1 MAIGTVEQA
10 KQARQELAQK
20 NTKVVYQLPDELRLA
35 GDPIRIFNV
44 SRDKWTICMGG
55 MGTWTIHAC
64 EKGQKYSEP
73 LEIPFIMNEGIP
85 VDMDHIEFRAMAGRS
100 FALSIIGIG
109 QHRHPSED
117 LRKQGIFVAKGS
129 VPTEEELAEANAFLR
144 ARHLDM
150 VEQADGFYGD
160 GPGEYKNITKRHRE
174 SLDWLIAEGIDVEE
188 RPWHKPLK
196 AMSECPVCFQKVH
209 PSAIIHA
216 GPGACGAV
224 LNEEEVARRRM
235 KGYEYL
241 WEVRTVARQS
251 ADDDADTGTA
261 TEGKKKGK

>member
-1 MAIGTVEQA
+1 MPIGTVEQA
-10 KQARQELAQK
+10 KQARQELASK

-35 GDPIRIFNV
+35 GEPIHIFNV

-55 MGTWTIHAC
+55 MGTWTIQAC

-85 VDMDHIEFRAMAGRS
+85 VDMDHIEFRSMAGRS

-117 LRKQGIFVAKGS
+117 LRKQGIFVAKGA
-129 VPTEEELAEANAFLR
+129 VPTEEELAEANANLR

-174 SLDWLIAEGIDVEE
+174 SLDWLIAEGIDEE
-188 RPWHKPLK
+188 DRPWHKPLK
-196 AMSECPVCFQKVH
+196 AMNECPICFQKVH
-209 PSAIIHA
+209 PSAIIHS
-216 GPGACGAV
+216 GPGACGQV
-224 LNEEEVARRRM
+224 INEEEVIRRKLR
-235 KGYEYL
+235 GYEYL
-241 WEVRTVARQS
+241 WEKRTVTREVE
-251 ADDDADTGTA
+251 DDSDAPS
-261 TEGKKKGK
+261 EGKKGKK